1 MTYSHKFMLQN
12 RQGWKIL
19 MGMKENFKRNQFFF
33 GLIKD
38 DEIQPIHPIVFVKS
52 IENKNGWLDIFQP

>member
-1 MTYSHKFMLQN
+1 
-12 RQGWKIL
+12 
-19 MGMKENFKRNQFFF
+19 MGMKENFKRNQAFF